1 MSDNKNNDLM
11 MNKKINKSRAEQL
24 QNTLDTI
31 YKRTHYTDNK
41 DVSYLDSVKRR
52 MDNSLNGLID
62 KTKMRTGDSNMSGL
76 YSRTLAKDGEN
87 FDREIQHTLQD
98 ESMLH
103 DIMDLYSQNMITRD
117 QDREID
123 LVCKYMPKLEQAID
137 IKVDHIFSADHF
149 KKDSLVLT
157 VLNNKNK
164 LDNFSTSNDKETDHN
179 LDDLKK
185 KYDLERFSKRL
196 VKNTLK
202 YGEQYV
208 YVVPYSKALSKL
220 LIKKTGSSIL
230 GENEILTEEV
240 VNNIIDDS
248 STKLNLIY
256 PLNEET
262 RNICFTEDD
271 CIIDSTIKDDKFNH
285 FMNES
290 KRHEQEIELDKL
302 EVELNTT
309 GVIPSVITEQI
320 NMMRILQENKA
331 LEEATAKFDI
341 GMAKDSTLLKDI
353 DKNFKKFLGNSLK
366 APQELSSDGFIDKN
380 NIKENID
387 VPGCIVEV
395 LEHTMIKPIYIR
407 NMALG
412 YYYIETEMEL
422 DANEQTT
429 FSSTLGGLRP
439 KRSQKDRQAQNTQ
452 TMDNTML
459 IRIAKQISRRI
470 DSKFINSNQDL
481 TKEIYTILKYNAD
494 HGNGK
499 VTKIRVSFIPPEEIH
514 HITFKKNEKT
524 HRGVSDLDKSL
535 FPAKLYSCLYI
546 SNTIALLTRGY
557 DKRVYHVRQA
567 VDTNITQV
575 LLNVVNQIKQSNF
588 NLRQIENMNNILN
601 ITGRFNDLV
610 IPQNA
615 NGESPIN
622 FEVMPGQNIDVKS
635 DFMNQLEEM
644 TINETGL
651 SIDMINSRLQENT
664 ATHLTMSNSRFL
676 LKIVALQIDLAE
688 MLSRLFTVIYNNE
701 YNTEDSVQVT
711 LIPPVMSN
719 FTNSSQILA
728 IVNELVASIDTMQ
741 MGYEQDETLRTIFRG
756 ELLKFYL
763 KDTLPLEEFDKIEDS
778 SREKYSLFKQQTD
791 MAQQPQQY

>member
-164 LDNFSTSNDKETDHN
+164 LDNFATSNDKETDHN

-220 LIKKTGSSIL
+220 LIKKTSSSIL

-644 TINETGL
+644 AINETGL

>member
-1 MSDNKNNDLM
+1 MADNKNNDLM

-164 LDNFSTSNDKETDHN
+164 LDNFATSNDKETDHN

-644 TINETGL
+644 AINETGL

>member
-179 LDDLKK
+179 LDVLKK

-341 GMAKDSTLLKDI
+341 GIAKDSTLLKDI

-644 TINETGL
+644 AINETGL

>member
-164 LDNFSTSNDKETDHN
+164 LDNFATSNDKETDHN

-220 LIKKTGSSIL
+220 LIKKTGSSLL
-230 GENEILTEEV
+230 GENGILTEEA

-262 RNICFTEDD
+262 RSICFTEDD
-271 CIIDSTIKDDKFNH
+271 CIIDSMIKDDKFNH

-644 TINETGL
+644 AINETGL

>member
-179 LDDLKK
+179 LDVLKK

-644 TINETGL
+644 AINETGL